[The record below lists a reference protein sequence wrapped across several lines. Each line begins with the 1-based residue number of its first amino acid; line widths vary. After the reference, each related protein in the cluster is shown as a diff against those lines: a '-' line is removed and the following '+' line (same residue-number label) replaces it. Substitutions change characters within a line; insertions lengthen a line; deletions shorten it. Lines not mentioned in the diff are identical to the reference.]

1 MKYPE
6 TARRLRLALDN
17 KGIIPKELAD
27 KSKVSKASISQYI
40 NGSHAPSNISSGK
53 MAEVLGVSPVWL
65 MGFDVPMED
74 ERLTALEAQIT
85 YKPTALD
92 RFVESISDFSDDEIQ
107 ELDNYAAFIRSKR

>member
-74 ERLTALEAQIT
+74 KRLTALEAQIT
-85 YKPTALD
+85 YEPTALD